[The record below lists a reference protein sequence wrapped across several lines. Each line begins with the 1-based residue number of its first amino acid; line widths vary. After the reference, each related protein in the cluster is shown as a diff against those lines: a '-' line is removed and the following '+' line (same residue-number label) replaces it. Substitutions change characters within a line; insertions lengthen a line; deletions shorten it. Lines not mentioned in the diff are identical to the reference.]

1 MRIAVTGASGFI
13 GREIIKLAHQEGH
26 EIIACSRRPENP
38 VPGAHRTVRF
48 GSELVLDGVDAV
60 IHLAGES
67 IVGWWTAGKKERIL
81 NSRIQGT
88 RQVVDAIARSTPKPK
103 KLVSASGI
111 GIYGDRGDEELTEAS
126 PIGPEGFL
134 RDVAVAWEREAE
146 RARLLGAAVCTVRV
160 AMVLGR
166 DGGALPLMAP
176 IFQLGLGGKLGTGR
190 QWMSWI
196 HVHDVAML
204 FLHAATHNGLSG
216 PVNGAAPGP
225 VRNDDFT
232 RTFATVVR
240 RPAFLA
246 VPAFLLRALLRE
258 TSSLVLYSQ
267 RALPVKASAAGFQF
281 RYPELQGALRSSVTG
296 NA

>member
-1 MRIAVTGASGFI
+1 MRIAITGASGFI
-13 GREIIKLAHQEGH
+13 GREIIKLARPQGH

-38 VPGAHRTVRF
+38 LPGAHRTVKF
-48 GSELVLDGVDAV
+48 GPDLILDDVEAV

-67 IVGWWTAGKKERIL
+67 IMGWWTARKKERIL

-88 RQVVDAIARSTPKPK
+88 RQVVEAIARSTRKPK

-126 PIGPEGFL
+126 PIGPDGFL
-134 RDVAVAWEREAE
+134 REVAVAWEQEAE
-146 RARLLGAAVCTVRV
+146 RARLLGVPVCTVRV

-166 DGGALPLMAP
+166 EGGALPLMAP
-176 IFQLGLGGKLGTGR
+176 VFRLGLGGKLGTGR

-196 HVHDVAML
+196 HVHDVAAL
-204 FLHAATHNGLSG
+204 FLHAATHESLSG
-216 PVNGAAPGP
+216 PVNGTAPNP
-225 VRNDDFT
+225 VRNADFT
-232 RTFATVVR
+232 RTFGTVVQ

-267 RALPVKASAAGFQF
+267 RALPVRATAGGFQF
-281 RYPELQGALRSSVTG
+281 RYPDLQSALSAALG
-296 NA
+296 G